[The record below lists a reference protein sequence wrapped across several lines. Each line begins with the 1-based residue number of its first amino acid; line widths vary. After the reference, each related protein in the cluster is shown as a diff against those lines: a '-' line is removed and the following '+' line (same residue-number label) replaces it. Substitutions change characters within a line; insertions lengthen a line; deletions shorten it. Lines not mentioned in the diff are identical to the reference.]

1 VRGGGTGDLMCTV
14 TVETPVSLTKRQK
27 ELLREFGDT
36 LSGGDGRH
44 SPEATGWLDRAKKF
58 IDQHLKP

>member
-1 VRGGGTGDLMCTV
+1 
-14 TVETPVSLTKRQK
+14 VETPVSLTKRQK

-58 IDQHLKP
+58 IDQHLKS